1 MEDQATRL
9 TNERLDTGG
18 SLLGGALIAS
28 RFRIIRFLGAGSL
41 GEVYEADDLELVTRV
56 AIKAICGLSAE
67 QIGDLYRNVEPLSR
81 LSHPGVCRVFDVVHH
96 VSEQGD
102 ALLLTTEFVEG
113 ETLAARLAKS
123 GPLPP
128 SDALEIFKHI
138 CEAAGAAHNA
148 GLVHGNLRTRNVLLS
163 RDSANFERHVVT
175 DFALPVR
182 PAAPFAA
189 PEQLMGEPPS
199 VAGDVY
205 ALGLLLYELLTGS
218 LPFPV
223 SADGSSQMRL
233 PSVRTTVPSLDGY
246 WDAAIARCLD
256 PAPER
261 RFQSADQLVETLE
274 SCVEATVTVAATEKI
289 APTGPRTWGPF
300 QLLERLGA
308 GGFGEV
314 YRAWDPVLERDVA
327 LKLLLPRGLD
337 SESEF
342 QAIVREARAVA
353 KVRHPNIV
361 SVYGVD
367 RHDGRVGFWSD
378 FIRGHTLARLVAV
391 EGAFAQVDT
400 AAIGIEI
407 CRAVSAVHAA
417 GLLHRDIKASNVM
430 REDSGRLLLM
440 DFGLSHELDRAAEMG
455 GTPAYMAPELRRGEA
470 ASVAS
475 DVYALGVLL
484 FYLATGDFPNAKL
497 ASSANLTSE
506 FTQVVE
512 TAIHPDPSHRFA
524 SAALLSRALEPLAQK
539 KKAAG
544 KPVRHTQ
551 PALLIAGVAVA
562 ISVAAILVPRVIR
575 HSGGQSAFDMP
586 DDSSYT
592 QAANLLARYD
602 QPGNTRKAID
612 LMQKA
617 VQSNPNSPLDYAQL
631 ANARWRMYLDTGE
644 LSWRDE
650 AQQAAAKAVSLNP
663 QLAPVQ
669 MAIGTVDVGTGKL
682 DQGIEHLLKAQQLAP
697 TSAAVSAAL
706 SEGYRLQG
714 RTDEARQAL
723 QRAIDLDFNDWRWP
737 YLLGALDIDSGKLAD
752 AEQELK
758 KAGELAPHNA
768 RVLLNLGKVYG
779 MQGRYADSERVLM
792 EAKALAP
799 TYGIYWNL
807 GTTLQVQG
815 KYKQAA
821 EMFRHAA
828 ALSPDSYEVWGNLGS
843 AYLWNGQKA
852 EARTAFEK
860 AIALAEKERKTRPG
874 DADLVANL
882 ALYYADLGD
891 RQRSLPLI
899 REALALAP
907 SRSDI
912 VYDAG
917 EASELLGRR
926 KEALEY
932 IANAL
937 ELGFS
942 PEYIKVSPELA
953 ALRKDPQ
960 APARIR

>member
-1 MEDQATRL
+1 MEEQATKLVNEQVTDGATL
-9 TNERLDTGG
+9 T
-18 SLLGGALIAS
+18 
-28 RFRIIRFLGAGSL
+28 
-41 GEVYEADDLELVTRV
+41 
-56 AIKAICGLSAE
+56 
-67 QIGDLYRNVEPLSR
+67 
-81 LSHPGVCRVFDVVHH
+81 
-96 VSEQGD
+96 
-102 ALLLTTEFVEG
+102 
-113 ETLAARLAKS
+113 ARLAMH

-128 SDALEIFKHI
+128 SEALEIFKRV
-138 CEAAGAAHNA
+138 CDAVSAAHNA
-148 GLVHGNLRTRNVLLS
+148 GVVHGDLRSRNVLLS
-163 RDSANFERHVVT
+163 RDSGNFKRPVVT

-182 PAAPFAA
+182 PVAPYAA
-189 PEQLMGEPPS
+189 PERLAGEPPS
-199 VAGDVY
+199 VAADVY
-205 ALGLLLYELLTGS
+205 ALGVLLYELLTGS
-218 LPFPV
+218 PPSHVLT
-223 SADGSSQMRL
+223 DGSGQTSV
-233 PSVRTTVPSLDGY
+233 PAVRTTVPSLDGY
-246 WDAAIARCLD
+246 WDAAIAGCLD
-256 PAPER
+256 PVPER
-261 RFQSADQLVETLE
+261 RFQSVAQLVEALE
-274 SCVEATVTVAATEKI
+274 SCAEATVTIAATEKI
-289 APTGPRTWGPF
+289 GPAGPRTWGQF

-327 LKLLLPRGLD
+327 LKLVLPRGLD

-342 QAIVREARAVA
+342 QTIVREARAAA

-378 FIRGHTLARLVAV
+378 FIRGHTLARLLAV
-391 EGAFAQVDT
+391 EGAFTEADT
-400 AAIGIEI
+400 AAIGIEV

-430 REDSGRLLLM
+430 REDSGRILLM

-470 ASVAS
+470 ATVAT

-484 FYLATGDFPNAKL
+484 FYLATGDFPENGKV
-497 ASSANLTSE
+497 ASGASLTPE
-506 FTQVVE
+506 LTRVVE
-512 TAIHPDPSHRFA
+512 KAIHPDPWHRFA
-524 SAALLSRALEPLAQK
+524 SAALLSRALEPLIA
-539 KKAAG
+539 KKAQAAV
-544 KPVRHTQ
+544 KPVRRIR
-551 PALLIAGVAVA
+551 PAVLVAGVAVA
-562 ISVAAILVPRVIR
+562 VTVSAILAPKLIR
-575 HSGGQSAFDMP
+575 TFEGQSAFEMP

-592 QAANLLARYD
+592 QAANFLARYD
-602 QPGNTRKAID
+602 QLGNTRKAID

-644 LSWRDE
+644 PSWRDQ
-650 AQQAAAKAVSLNP
+650 AQQAAVRAASLNP

-669 MAIGTVDVGTGKL
+669 MAMGTVDVGMGKL
-682 DQGIEHLLKAQQLAP
+682 DQGIEHLQKAQQMAP

-758 KAGELAPHNA
+758 KAGELSPHNA

-792 EAKALAP
+792 EAKAIAP

-807 GTTLQVQG
+807 GTTLQVEG
-815 KYKQAA
+815 KYAQAA
-821 EMFRHAA
+821 EMYRHAA
-828 ALSPDSYEVWGNLGS
+828 ELSPDSYQVWGNLGS
-843 AYLWNGQKA
+843 AYLWSGQKA
-852 EARTAFEK
+852 EAREALKK
-860 AIALAEKERKTRPG
+860 AIALAEQARKTQPG
-874 DADLVANL
+874 NPDVIASLVRS
-882 ALYYADLGD
+882 YATLGD
-891 RQRSLPLI
+891 LQKSLPLI
-899 REALALAP
+899 REVLALAAN
-907 SRSDI
+907 SAD
-912 VYDAG
+912 VMYVVG
-917 EASELLGRR
+917 EAYELLGRR

-932 IANAL
+932 IAKAL
-937 ELGFS
+937 ALGFS

-953 ALRKDPQ
+953 ALRKDPG
-960 APARIR
+960 APASIR